1 MKRIQKLLAIGIV
14 VALLCVAAPMAATAA
29 PAPKLTCFASTG
41 DGVIVKQPVA
51 NKATLNVDQVAGS
64 VTFMMPEQ
72 SGVVGYWFIDDHS
85 GAIMISTGSSVT
97 ITPLENGHTYDVKYY
112 NTQTKPDPKTHPDWS
127 ATVRVTPTSTLTMTM
142 TTDASGKTKSI
153 ADGGKVSVPIGT
165 AVTLTASQAGYW
177 QITYPSGLTVLL
189 LNPSQTCS
197 FTASE
202 SGDYR
207 VSVSAAWP
215 WEATITAT

>member
-1 MKRIQKLLAIGIV
+1 MKRIQKLLVIGMV

-41 DGVIVKQPVA
+41 DSVINIQPVA
-51 NKATLNVDQVAGS
+51 NKATFNVDAVAGS

-72 SGVVGYWFIDDHS
+72 PVLGYWFIDDHS
-85 GAIMISTGSSVT
+85 GAIAIGTGSSATV
-97 ITPLENGHTYDVKYY
+97 TPLVTGQTYDVKYY

-142 TTDASGKTKSI
+142 TTDANGKTTSI
-153 ADGGKVSVPIGT
+153 ADGGKVSVPVGT

-177 QITYPSGLTVLL
+177 QITYPSGLTLEL
-189 LNPSQTCS
+189 IGPRQTCS